1 MGVGVGVS
9 SDPAPPLTAT
19 LPSVGHKE
27 LGIIK
32 GKENFEGNT
41 SLYQHI
47 LNNIRENDYDK
58 SVLSQEFVI
67 ELHGL
72 VTLLRSRH
80 EAVPPDKISTQQFYH
95 ILTFLVCRMD
105 AEKVTKKLVKA
116 LKRRIPN
123 EGGTHIWQ
131 PGIDIIM
138 KENGDKVEVEDED
151 EATADKAKNKG

>member
-1 MGVGVGVS
+1 MNT
-9 SDPAPPLTAT
+9 LT
-19 LPSVGHKE
+19 E

-95 ILTFLVCRMD
+95 ILTFLVCRIMHIMLGLSSNSSFAVFVYVCICVFLYLYFCICDFD
-105 AEKVTKKLVKA
+105 A
-116 LKRRIPN
+116 
-123 EGGTHIWQ
+123 
-131 PGIDIIM
+131 
-138 KENGDKVEVEDED
+138 
-151 EATADKAKNKG
+151 

>member
-1 MGVGVGVS
+1 MNT
-9 SDPAPPLTAT
+9 LT
-19 LPSVGHKE
+19 E

-47 LNNIRENDYDK
+47 LNNIRKNDYDK

-105 AEKVTKKLVKA
+105 AEKVTNKLVKA